1 MFAVFSICVSIA
13 TTAFTSTT
21 ISFDMDVNPS
31 KRAQSPPFYGYV
43 PDKFGNRLMTFVS
56 MFTMT
61 CAFVTA
67 NSVPLAVLAA
77 VNVNYAALYV
87 GGSLGLFLFY
97 RLARGDLHYWVPV
110 YGVGGWF
117 LSLVMRVASKLMV
130 DFTGKQR
137 WHVQH

>member
-21 ISFDMDVNPS
+21 ISFDFDVNPS
-31 KRAQSPPFYGYV
+31 KRALSPSFYGYV
-43 PDKFGNRLMTFVS
+43 PEGLGNRLMTFAS
-56 MFTMT
+56 MFTMS

-67 NSVPLAVLAA
+67 TSVPLAVLAA

-87 GGSLGLFLFY
+87 GGSLGLFLCY
-97 RLARGDLHYWVPV
+97 RLARGDLHYWLPL
-110 YGVGGWF
+110 YGVGGWVN
-117 LSLVMRVASKLMV
+117 SLATRVVVKLIV

-137 WHVQH
+137 HV